1 MDKIQK
7 AADFLIDLRKSP
19 RTVDAIPAEFRPES
33 LEQAYEIQNALA
45 KGLLSHF
52 GGEQIGYKI
61 ACTNKLAQ
69 ELLNVEAPFFGHLL
83 SSSTYSSPA
92 QLKANA
98 FKHKLIEPEFAFELD
113 ADVPASS
120 IPYTQ
125 DSIAA
130 FVRSLLPAIEI
141 VDWRYADWTTVG
153 VESLAADN
161 AIHGAW
167 IRGKRYKNW
176 REFDLSVHD
185 VQLCVNGN
193 VTEKGSGAA
202 VLGHPLNALAWLAN
216 ELPRHGLSLKT
227 GDLATTG
234 VATNVYFAETG
245 DKIQADFGA
254 LGTVDLE
261 LV

>member
-7 AADFLIDLRKSP
+7 AADFLVDLRKSP
-19 RTVDAIPAEFRPES
+19 RTVDAIPTEFRPES
-33 LEQAYEIQNALA
+33 IEQAYEIQNALA

-69 ELLNVEAPFFGHLL
+69 ELLNVEAPFFGCLL
-83 SSSTYSSPA
+83 SSSTYPSPA
-92 QLKANA
+92 RLKANA
-98 FKHKLIEPEFAFELD
+98 ITHRLIEAEFAFELD

-153 VESLAADN
+153 VESLVADN

-216 ELPRHGLSLKT
+216 ELPRHGLSLNA
-227 GDLATTG
+227 GDLVTTG

>member
-7 AADFLIDLRKSP
+7 AADVLVDLRKSP
-19 RTVDAIPAEFRPES
+19 RTVDAIPTEFCPET
-33 LEQAYEIQNALA
+33 LDQAYEIQKSLA

-52 GGEQIGYKI
+52 GGKQIGYKI

-69 ELLNVEAPFFGHLL
+69 KLLNVEAPFFGCLL
-83 SSSTYSSPA
+83 SVSTYPSPA
-92 QLKANA
+92 RLKANA
-98 FKHKLIEPEFAFELD
+98 FTHKLIEAEFAFELD

-120 IPYTQ
+120 IPYTK

-141 VDWRYADWTTVG
+141 VDWRYTDWTTVG
-153 VESLAADN
+153 VESLVADN

-167 IRGKRYKNW
+167 IQGKRHKNW

-185 VQLCVNGN
+185 VQLFVNGKI
-193 VTEKGSGAA
+193 TEKGSGAA

-216 ELPRHGLSLKT
+216 ELPKHDFSLKA
-227 GDLATTG
+227 GDLVTTG

-261 LV
+261 WV

>member
-7 AADFLIDLRKSP
+7 AADFLVDLRKSP
-19 RTVDAIPAEFRPES
+19 RTVDAIPTEFRPEG

-69 ELLNVEAPFFGHLL
+69 ELLNVEAPFFGRLL
-83 SSSTYSSPA
+83 SSSTYPSPA
-92 QLKANA
+92 WLEANA
-98 FKHKLIEPEFAFELD
+98 ITHRLIEAEFAFELD

-130 FVRSLLPAIEI
+130 FVRSMLPAIEI

-153 VESLAADN
+153 VESLVADN

-167 IRGKRYKNW
+167 IQGKGYKNW

-185 VQLCVNGN
+185 VQLYVNGN

-227 GDLATTG
+227 GDLVTTG

>member
-1 MDKIQK
+1 MDKITK
-7 AADFLIDLRKSP
+7 GANFLVDLRKSP
-19 RTVDAIPAEFRPES
+19 RDVDAIPAEYCPES
-33 LEQAYEIQNALA
+33 LEQAYEIQNALT

-52 GGEQIGYKI
+52 GGKQIGYKI

-69 ELLNVEAPFFGHLL
+69 ELLNVEAPFFGRLL
-83 SSSTYSSPA
+83 SASTYPSPA
-92 QLKANA
+92 RLKANL
-98 FKHKLIEPEFAFELD
+98 FRHRLIEPEFAFELD

-125 DSIAA
+125 DSITA
-130 FVRSLLPAIEI
+130 FVRSLFPAIEL
-141 VDWRYADWTTVG
+141 VDWRYTNWTTVG
-153 VESLAADN
+153 VESLVADN
-161 AIHGAW
+161 AVHGAW

-185 VQLCVNGN
+185 VQLFVNGN
-193 VTEKGSGAA
+193 ITEKGSGAA

-216 ELPRHGLSLKT
+216 ELPKHDLSLKT
-227 GDLATTG
+227 GDLVTTG

-245 DKIQADFGA
+245 DIIQADFGA

-261 LV
+261 LT

>member
-7 AADFLIDLRKSP
+7 AADILVDLRISP
-19 RTVDAIPAEFRPES
+19 RTVDAIPTEFCPEI
-33 LEQAYEIQNALA
+33 LDQAYEIQNALV

-52 GGEQIGYKI
+52 GGKQIGYKI

-69 ELLNVEAPFFGHLL
+69 ELLNVEAPFSGCLL
-83 SSSTYSSPA
+83 SASTYPSPA
-92 QLKANA
+92 RLKANA
-98 FKHKLIEPEFAFELD
+98 FTHKLIEAEFAFELD
-113 ADVPASS
+113 ADVPAAS
-120 IPYTQ
+120 IPYTK

-130 FVRSLLPAIEI
+130 FVGSLLPAIEV
-141 VDWRYADWTTVG
+141 VDWRYTDWTTVG
-153 VESLAADN
+153 VESLVADN
-161 AIHGAW
+161 AVHGAW
-167 IRGKRYKNW
+167 IRGERHKKW

-185 VQLCVNGN
+185 VQLFVNGK

-216 ELPRHGLSLKT
+216 ELPKHGLSLKA
-227 GDLATTG
+227 GDLVTTG

-261 LV
+261 WV

>member
-1 MDKIQK
+1 MDKIIK
-7 AADFLIDLRKSP
+7 AADFLFDLRTSP
-19 RTVDAIPAEFRPES
+19 RTVDVIPAEFCPES
-33 LEQAYEIQNALA
+33 LDQAYKIQNALT
-45 KGLLSHF
+45 KGLLSHY

-83 SSSTYSSPA
+83 SSSTYPSPVR
-92 QLKANA
+92 LKANT
-98 FKHKLIEPEFAFELD
+98 FTHRLIEPEFAFELD

-120 IPYTQ
+120 IPYTK

-130 FVRSLLPAIEI
+130 FVRSLLPAIEF
-141 VDWRYADWTTVG
+141 VDWRYKDWTTVG
-153 VESLAADN
+153 IKSLVADN

-167 IRGKRYKNW
+167 IHGKRHKNW
-176 REFDLSVHD
+176 REFDLSIHN
-185 VQLCVNGN
+185 VQLRVNGN

-216 ELPRHGLSLKT
+216 ELPRHDLSLKA
-227 GDLATTG
+227 GDLVTTG
-234 VATNVYFAETG
+234 VTTNVYFAETG

-261 LV
+261 LA

>member
-69 ELLNVEAPFFGHLL
+69 ELLNVEAPFFGRLL

-98 FKHKLIEPEFAFELD
+98 FTHKLIEPEFAFELN

-227 GDLATTG
+227 GDLVTTG

>member
-7 AADFLIDLRKSP
+7 AAEFLIDLRKSP
-19 RTVDAIPAEFRPES
+19 RTVDAIPAEIRLES

-83 SSSTYSSPA
+83 SSSTYSSSA
-92 QLKANA
+92 RLKANA
-98 FKHKLIEPEFAFELD
+98 FTHKLIEPEFAFELD

-141 VDWRYADWTTVG
+141 VDWRYADWTIVG

-227 GDLATTG
+227 GDLVTTG